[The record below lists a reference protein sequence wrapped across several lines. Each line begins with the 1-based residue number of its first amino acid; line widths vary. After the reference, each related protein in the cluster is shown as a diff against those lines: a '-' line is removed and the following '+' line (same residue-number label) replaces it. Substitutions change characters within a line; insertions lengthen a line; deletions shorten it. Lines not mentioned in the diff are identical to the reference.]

1 MRDLNLSKEDYRLSV
16 YLGSGNDGRELR
28 NRIDE
33 VASASDRFRG
43 SPMNFVRY
51 AIRFTLDNDDSLK
64 SETPKV
70 GLTD

>member
-1 MRDLNLSKEDYRLSV
+1 MRNLNLSKEDYRMSV
-16 YLGSGNDGRELR
+16 YLGSGDDGRELR
-28 NRIDE
+28 ERID
-33 VASASDRFRG
+33 AIADASDRFRG

-51 AIRFTLDNDDSLK
+51 AIRFTLDHDASLQ